1 MVTDPQTHTHT
12 NARTGPITIHCA
24 AKLSAN
30 IKIAENSTLVT
41 STTSCHNQGAF
52 SNVDEHLI
60 ARDSRKSHQ
69 KLFTRIYIVSYV
81 LVIVDVVVLVLS
93 SSSSNSSSS
102 SGRSGRK

>member
-1 MVTDPQTHTHT
+1 
-12 NARTGPITIHCA
+12 
-24 AKLSAN
+24 
-30 IKIAENSTLVT
+30 
-41 STTSCHNQGAF
+41 
-52 SNVDEHLI
+52 VDEHLI

-102 SGRSGRK
+102 SSGRSGRK